1 MINIFLKNK
10 KVTAKKDFFD
20 LPSKDKVKII
30 RKSAREANELQL
42 DLVKKYN
49 VAYCKKKGI

>member
-1 MINIFLKNK
+1 MFFLNK

-20 LPSKDKVKII
+20 LPAKEKVKII

-42 DLVKKYN
+42 RLVKKYN
-49 VAYCKKKGI
+49 LAFCKK